1 MTDEEISAERREQLR
16 EWGRA
21 GGKKG
26 GPIGGRRKMAR
37 MTAWERKV
45 QAHEAGLA
53 GGGAPR
59 KIDHAKVR
67 ELREQGL
74 LYREIAEQMG
84 ISMPSVARI
93 LRERK

>member
-1 MTDEEISAERREQLR
+1 MDEEISEERRAQLR

-59 KIDHAKVR
+59 KIDHGKVK
-67 ELREQGL
+67 ELRAAGKK
-74 LYREIAEQMG
+74 YREIAEEMG
-84 ISMPSVARI
+84 ISMPSVSRI
-93 LRERK
+93 LNERE

>member
-1 MTDEEISAERREQLR
+1 MTDEEISAERRKQLR

-26 GPIGGRRKMAR
+26 GPIGGRRKMAQ

-45 QAHEAGLA
+45 AAHEAGLA

-67 ELREQGL
+67 ELRERGL
-74 LYREIAEQMG
+74 LYREIAEALE

-93 LRERK
+93 LRGKK